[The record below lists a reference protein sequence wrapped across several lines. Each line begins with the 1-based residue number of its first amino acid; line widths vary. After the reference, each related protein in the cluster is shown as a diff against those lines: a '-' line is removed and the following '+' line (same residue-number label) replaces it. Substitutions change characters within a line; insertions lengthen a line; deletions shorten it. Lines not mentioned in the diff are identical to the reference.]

1 MKNFEEYEAIALE
14 SKKILFDAYDKE
26 QKLEEKKKKKG
37 GIQASI
43 DVFKWRNSEMEKLE
57 NEFKNNSHRR
67 LFLEAWSKGDFSS
80 CDYHLDRF

>member
-14 SKKILFDAYDKE
+14 SKKILFDAYVKE
-26 QKLEEKKKKKG
+26 QKLQEEYEKKG
-37 GIQASI
+37 GIQAGI